1 VEVVMAKPRKAP
13 ISKQR
18 PARVSRKMASVRPM
32 KEKAAIGRP
41 SDLGFK
47 PPPHPNAE
55 AGEGEPEVNG

>member
-1 VEVVMAKPRKAP
+1 MAKPRKAP

-41 SDLGFK
+41 YDLGFK
-47 PPPHPNAE
+47 PPAHLNAE